1 MPTLRHANNGNC
13 IKCAEIFDSYVGVNK
28 DIREW
33 FQHLQNL
40 HPSAHISCA
49 GRGRVAQEKAVA
61 DGASRAHY
69 GQSAHNYNCAIDI
82 FVMQQ
87 GLDLY
92 DKKWFHEVVAPNL
105 EPFLKWYGAPDAVFK
120 ELPHVEISD
129 WHDLKT
135 RGVVK
140 LVE

>member
-1 MPTLRHANNGNC
+1 MKHVNNGRC
-13 IKCAEIFDSYVGVNK
+13 EKCQEILNKYPNVNK
-28 DIREW
+28 DLREW
-33 FQHLQNL
+33 FESLQDS

-49 GRGRVAQEKAVA
+49 GRGKADQEDAVKR
-61 DGASRAHY
+61 GASRAHY
-69 GQSAHNYNCAIDI
+69 GQSSHNYNCAVDL

-92 DKKWFHEVVAPNL
+92 DKKWFHEILAPNL

-129 WHDLKT
+129 WRDLKAK
-135 RGVVK
+135 GVAV